1 MPGFQEIVEWY
12 TIYVN
17 TEYLLLFFLIV
28 ATILTPAVIYAH
40 QRSKIPRLEL
50 DGFVKIDSPD
60 SRLGSIDN
68 QGASGFFVKVV
79 NVNRRSEGESG
90 TCQGFVTVGNRP
102 YRTVWEYDWNGYS
115 ISKEALLF
123 VFGVD
128 DNSKTVYFANSSKGQ
143 KVMELSKPYDDS
155 INDDITITLQSE
167 KGRCP
172 KPLTKNVKN
181 IIDTA
186 KYAYL
191 Q

>member
-40 QRSKIPRLEL
+40 QRSKIPRLKL

-60 SRLGSIDN
+60 SRPGSIDN
-68 QGASGFFVKVV
+68 QGVSGFFVKVV

-143 KVMELSKPYDDS
+143 KVMELAKPYDDS
-155 INDDITITLQSE
+155 INDNITITLQCE

-172 KPLTKNVKN
+172 KPLIKNVKN

-186 KYAYL
+186 KYA
-191 Q
+191 